1 MLPHSGTAQ
10 DADTKTER
18 YMFTLLKQ
26 LKQAGGALATMI
38 YPPHCVHCG
47 KDTPPGDPLCRAC
60 LDSAKRIEPPFCEAC
75 SQPFDGALDGVFV
88 CSNCSHRRLY
98 FACAVS
104 AYRSRGIVRELVHRF
119 KYEGESHL
127 RRPLAR
133 WLGEALDDPRIRSS
147 PFDFFVP
154 VPLHPLRRR
163 AREFNQA
170 EVLARILA
178 GRSGPPVVDCLER
191 VRDTPT
197 QIHLDREQ
205 RMENLRNAFEMRKNR
220 DVRGKHLI
228 LVDDVFTTGSTAEE
242 CSRVL
247 SRAGAGSIRVITVAR
262 G

>member
-1 MLPHSGTAQ
+1 ML
-10 DADTKTER
+10 
-18 YMFTLLKQ
+18 TLLKD
-26 LKQAGGALATMI
+26 AGHALASLI
-38 YPPHCVHCG
+38 YPPHCVHCSR
-47 KDTPPGDPLCRAC
+47 DTSPGEPLCQAC
-60 LDSAKRIEPPFCEAC
+60 QDSAKRIKAPFCEVC
-75 SQPFDGALDGVFV
+75 SQPFDGAMDASFA
-88 CSNCSHRRLY
+88 CSNCSRRHFY

-104 AYRSRGIVRELVHRF
+104 PYRSRGVVRELVHRF
-119 KYEGESHL
+119 KYEGETHL

-178 GRSGPPVVDCLER
+178 GGGGPPVLDCLR
-191 VRDTPT
+191 RIRNTAT
-197 QIHLDREQ
+197 QTRLDREQ
-205 RMENLRNAFEMRKNR
+205 RMENLRNAFDMRENR

-242 CSRVL
+242 CARVL
-247 SRAGAGSIRVITVAR
+247 SRAGARSIRVITIAR